1 MSRLKTL
8 GTYVL
13 IVVAFFFFS
22 TFAADVI
29 LNNSYNNLSENTDIT
44 KSEEGLNVETIE
56 VKANK
61 RQGSFTGKV
70 VNTSSSTIAK
80 KYIRVRAY
88 DGDILLQT
96 RYMTVNDIAPGESRE
111 FTTKFTADGI
121 DNYKVDFTDEAPI
134 ERTII
139 DDAIDK
145 IKSLITESEGFKPI
159 DVNDYNIPG
168 WAWVVAAGWVLYA
181 IPSGAIWFII

>member
-8 GTYVL
+8 GTYAL
-13 IVVAFFFFS
+13 IVIAFFFFS

-70 VNTSSSTIAK
+70 VNTSSSTVAK

-134 ERTII
+134 ERTFI

-145 IKSLITESEGFKPI
+145 VKEFINENKGFKTI
-159 DVNDYNIPG
+159 DVGEYNIPD
-168 WAWVVAAGWVLYA
+168 WAWVVSAGIVLYA

>member
-1 MSRLKTL
+1 MSRLKTFRN
-8 GTYVL
+8 YVL
-13 IVVAFFFFS
+13 IIIAFFFFS
-22 TFAADVI
+22 TFASNVI
-29 LNNSYNNLSENTDIT
+29 LNNSYVNLAATTDIT
-44 KSEEGLNVETIE
+44 KSEEGLNVETVE
-56 VKANK
+56 VKANR

-70 VNTSSSTIAK
+70 VNTSSSTVDR

-96 RYMTVNDIAPGESRE
+96 RYMTVNDLAPGESRE

-121 DNYKVDFTDEAPI
+121 DSYKVDFTDEAPI

-145 IKSLITESEGFKPI
+145 VKSIIQKITR
-159 DVNDYNIPG
+159 
-168 WAWVVAAGWVLYA
+168 
-181 IPSGAIWFII
+181 

>member
-13 IVVAFFFFS
+13 VVVAFFFFS

-134 ERTII
+134 ERTFI

-145 IKSLITESEGFKPI
+145 VKEFINENKGFKTI
-159 DVNDYNIPG
+159 DVGEYNIPD
-168 WAWVVAAGWVLYA
+168 WAWVVSAGIVLYA

>member
-8 GTYVL
+8 GTYAL
-13 IVVAFFFFS
+13 IVIAFFFFS

-96 RYMTVNDIAPGESRE
+96 RYMTVNDIAPGETRE

-134 ERTII
+134 ERTFI

-145 IKSLITESEGFKPI
+145 VKEFINENKGFKTI
-159 DVNDYNIPG
+159 DVGEYNIPD
-168 WAWVVAAGWVLYA
+168 WAWVVSAGIVLYA